1 MEHIINFLTAAPPLE
16 LALIFVAKVV
26 EVSIATLRQILINK
40 GYRRE
45 GTILSF
51 FEILLWTF
59 IASRVITGIAAAPV
73 KGIMYSIGFSLGVY
87 IGSRIENFIALGK
100 VMIQTIVSRESSGTV
115 AGLLRDKGYAVTTMD
130 AHGRD
135 SDRTVLMIFAN
146 RKGKEEII
154 REIHRIDGAAMI
166 ITNDV
171 SALHGGTIAVTRGLI
186 K

>member
-1 MEHIINFLTAAPPLE
+1 MEQIISFLSAAHPLE
-16 LALIFVAKVV
+16 LAFIFFAKVV
-26 EVSIATLRQILINK
+26 EVSIATLRGILINK
-40 GYRRE
+40 GYRRQ

-59 IASRVITGIAAAPV
+59 VASRVILGIADAPV
-73 KGIMYSIGFSLGVY
+73 KGIVYSIAYSLGIY

-100 VMIQTIVSRESSGTV
+100 VLIETIVSRENSAAVT
-115 AGLLRDKGYAVTTMD
+115 GLLRDKGYAVTTMD
-130 AHGRD
+130 ARGRD
-135 SDRTVLMIFAN
+135 SDKTVLMIFAN

-154 REIHRIDGAAMI
+154 REIHRIDGTAMI

-171 SALHGGTIAVTRGLI
+171 SGLHGGTISASRGLF